1 LVTKTHSLTAPA
13 ESVDVFLR
21 IEADPT
27 TNPQID
33 DVLAS
38 LRQKAQLLS
47 ADGARVLTRDE
58 PGNGNRWTLLIAQQS
73 LMSVIGD
80 GLAERGEIE
89 AIYNRLQEWIKCLFE
104 DGSIEK
110 SLSTL
115 KPIKSAIQADTP
127 A

>member
-1 LVTKTHSLTAPA
+1 
-13 ESVDVFLR
+13 
-21 IEADPT
+21 
-27 TNPQID
+27 
-33 DVLAS
+33 
-38 LRQKAQLLS
+38 LS

-73 LMSVIGD
+73 LLSVIGD